1 MLRGKIER
9 KKNQKKDKKITIKR
23 MSIAFNI
30 KTKQYQMEMDE
41 NEGKK
46 I

>member
-1 MLRGKIER
+1 LKGKKT
-9 KKNQKKDKKITIKR
+9 KKRIKKITIKR
-23 MSIAFNI
+23 MGIAFNI

>member
-1 MLRGKIER
+1 LKGKKT
-9 KKNQKKDKKITIKR
+9 KKNYKKITIKR

-30 KTKQYQMEMDE
+30 KTKQYQMEIDE

>member
-9 KKNQKKDKKITIKR
+9 KKNQKKNKKITIKR

-41 NEGKK
+41 NEGRK